1 MGYFSRTKKSCI
13 SVFYI
18 RTKFQSSPYNNKHF
32 RILGGTVP
40 LNSLTYHTCHNLSNY
55 LIVCDSFCSN
65 IYVYIELKM
74 MLNLAVPAADIK
86 HGGEA
91 GCLNE

>member
-18 RTKFQSSPYNNKHF
+18 CTKFQSSPYNNKHF

-40 LNSLTYHTCHNLSNY
+40 LILSYTLAIFRTQKLDASATAKNRFQ
-55 LIVCDSFCSN
+55 I
-65 IYVYIELKM
+65 
-74 MLNLAVPAADIK
+74 LNLHSKKHKYIK
-86 HGGEA
+86 KKTWS
-91 GCLNE
+91 

>member
-1 MGYFSRTKKSCI
+1 M
-13 SVFYI
+13 
-18 RTKFQSSPYNNKHF
+18 
-32 RILGGTVP
+32 
-40 LNSLTYHTCHNLSNY
+40 CHNPSNY

-74 MLNLAVPAADIK
+74 MLTLAVPAAAIK
-86 HGGEA
+86 DGGKV